1 MTEAGYQLRLALPSD
16 VAKIKRDIRVTL
28 ANPEGKPQR
37 KRYDDA
43 VARQEVLVL
52 AHFDPREQADLIE
65 GFLEWHAKV
74 DGGITIRDMGTTG
87 DEPHVGTLRRL
98 LRELLHMYEP
108 PNASAKV
115 RSDLNAWNE
124 VFQQTPGFIPIGR
137 EYSRPYWRT
146 IWEWTRENERAASHP
161 AAIRRRRP

>member
-1 MTEAGYQLRLALPSD
+1 MTEAGYQLRLAVPSD

-43 VARQEVLVL
+43 VARQELLVL
-52 AHFDPREQADLIE
+52 AHSEAKEEGDAIE

-87 DEPHVGTLRRL
+87 DEAHIGTLRRL
-98 LRELLHMYEP
+98 LRELLHMYDP

-115 RSDLNAWNE
+115 RSDLAVWND
-124 VFQQTPGFIPIGR
+124 VFQQTPGFVTIGR

-146 IWEWTRENERAASHP
+146 IYEWTRENERQASRP
-161 AAIRRRRP
+161 ATFRRRP